1 MKTLVIVIFA
11 AGLISLSSCAA
22 RVEIQP
28 ASVTVIRTLPASY
41 KIVRV
46 KGKRYYHCNGHRY
59 RKVRRG
65 YVLVRF

>member
-11 AGLISLSSCAA
+11 TGLISLSSCAA

-28 ASVTVIRTLPASY
+28 ASVTVIKTLPASY
-41 KIVRV
+41 KIVRIQ
-46 KGKRYYHCNGHRY
+46 GKRYYHCNGRHY
-59 RKVRRG
+59 RKIREG